1 MIEDRLRAH
10 EIVLQCLC
18 KAVALMDARSGH
30 AMALALEVAEEE
42 QLELTG
48 RDNDIVRL
56 LRIIRE
62 QCEPASSAST

>member
-1 MIEDRLRAH
+1 MIEGRLRAH

-18 KAVALMDARSGH
+18 KAVALMDPRSGH

-42 QLELTG
+42 QLELSG
-48 RDNDIVRL
+48 RDDDVVQL

-62 QCEPASSAST
+62 QCESAPSASL